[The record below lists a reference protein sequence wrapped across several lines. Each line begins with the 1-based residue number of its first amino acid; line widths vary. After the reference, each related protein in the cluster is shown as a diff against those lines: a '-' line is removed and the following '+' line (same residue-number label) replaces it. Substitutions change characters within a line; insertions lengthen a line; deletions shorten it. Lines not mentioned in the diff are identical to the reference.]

1 METTAQNA
9 RSIPNL
15 AIMASAGTG
24 KTFSL
29 AMRYIS
35 LLQLG
40 AKPEEIV
47 AMTFSNK
54 AAGEIFD
61 KIIQE
66 LLFMCRRPEE
76 LATRIGNDLIPEG
89 TTPDDL
95 FRILQQ
101 ILSMPQKLHIETIDS
116 FFFKII
122 NVFPLECGITGPIT
136 MLNEAD
142 DEQRIRT
149 ILTLLRDSS
158 EDERRVLIEIIKQ
171 YSMEKEIATLFATA
185 DNTVKNYYSAYQK
198 YPEKELWTKIS
209 GLIDV
214 SPEDIMTEKELEE
227 IKQQLDSFSD
237 VFPDRRGFKI
247 LPGFIESAIA
257 DISTPT
263 KNNLAPF
270 SKPLTEDWLNKDLAE
285 FSYYKNFSLDGA
297 KLKTIK
303 RVVRHFLAVE
313 CRKIMGQN
321 EACYNLTRAYDLK
334 YAQNIR
340 KKGKLKFQDIL
351 FLLRPQEDSG
361 SLELPFSERAVLEER
376 LDATY
381 NHYLLDEFQ
390 DTSDEQWRAMSNLV
404 DEVFQNAQDRFRSFF
419 YVGDIKQSIYQ
430 WREGNPKL
438 FGMIAEKYSREQFG
452 ESGLKVSSLA
462 KSYRSSSAVIESVN
476 QVFLDPQKITNA
488 SVRAAMES
496 MKFEKHDSADSAKKQ
511 AGFSA
516 LIVCSSQTKN
526 NKSVTA
532 QAIYNLLEAVNPFSG
547 ERSFTVGVLAQGNN
561 YIEKTSED
569 LRKII
574 AREGK
579 SEKIAISA
587 EGKMLLDSSMIFTAY
602 RNLLSLALHPGDMMA
617 RGFLSMLYIEEKG
630 CFLHEMPELCGERNL
645 DFSKWLERIGGKIR
659 DSIAAN
665 GFHAFL
671 EYFIR
676 IFKPLINMTDAK
688 RLALALDTANAF
700 DATGKSEIR
709 DFLHTLDCTEGNTA
723 SVRKTVQFMT
733 IHKSKGLDFDI
744 VILPDLYDKNGIDA
758 GREKPLILKKNS
770 SFQPEWI
777 SHKPASNL
785 LPYFPAVAEAVSVNK
800 AANTYEQCCK
810 LYVAM
815 TRARHALYILIPD
828 EKNGNSYR
836 FTKLLRETLKGTTP
850 EAEEWIR
857 QINEKQIQKSSAP
870 EEIPETMQLLYATG
884 DPLWMEKSGDTKK
897 DSRSEFLKEAEKRF
911 GETMKRYYAS
921 RGEAVK
927 PPVRALPVRPS
938 EHKQDDSQL
947 FSGKGA
953 ELGIHLHSLFAQI
966 PFLDEISPEILLSQ
980 YLDRFGT
987 ADKELSDKIAE
998 IFRNA
1003 VATDDAAELLNR
1015 PAEPA
1020 ELWRERQFTTRLKGH
1035 LINCV
1040 FDRVVLFRDTAGMV
1054 RKIQLVDYKSDR
1066 SADPEFYRA
1075 AYSGQLFRYAE
1086 ILKSQYKV
1094 PVEPVIFMLR
1104 TGKMLKLT

>member
-1 METTAQNA
+1 METTAQTA
-9 RSIPNL
+9 RLIPNV

-24 KTFSL
+24 KTFNL

-35 LLQLG
+35 LLLLG

-61 KIIQE
+61 KIVQE
-66 LLFMCRRPEE
+66 LLFMCRRPDE
-76 LATRIGNDLIPEG
+76 LATRIKKDLIPEG
-89 TTPDDL
+89 AAPDDL
-95 FRILQQ
+95 FRILRQ

-122 NVFPLECGITGPIT
+122 HVFPLECGISGPIT

-149 ILTLLRDSS
+149 LLTLLRDTSD
-158 EDERRVLIEIIKQ
+158 DERRVLIEIIKQ
-171 YSMEKEIATLFATA
+171 YSMGKEIATLFASA
-185 DNTVKNYYSAYQK
+185 DDTVKNYYSAYLK

-209 GLIDV
+209 GLADV
-214 SPEDIMTEKELEE
+214 SPEDIMTEKELED
-227 IKQQLDSFSD
+227 IRRRLDAFSD
-237 VFPDRRGFKI
+237 VFTDRRGFSR
-247 LPGFIESAIA
+247 LSEFMESAIA
-257 DISTPT
+257 GIDTPT
-263 KNNLAPF
+263 TPNLAPF
-270 SKPLTEDWLNKDLAE
+270 SKPLTEDWLNKDLAK
-285 FSYYKNFSLDGA
+285 FSYYKDFSLDGA
-297 KLKTIK
+297 RLKTVK
-303 RVVRHFLAVE
+303 RVVRHFLALE
-313 CRKIMGQN
+313 CRKIMGRN
-321 EACYNLTRAYDLK
+321 EACYNLSRAYDLK

-376 LDATY
+376 LDAAY

-438 FGMIAEKYSREQFG
+438 FGMIAEKYSRERFG
-452 ESGLKVSSLA
+452 ENGLKISRLA

-476 QVFLDPQKITNA
+476 QVFLDPRKVTNT
-488 SVRAAMES
+488 SVRSAMEN
-496 MKFEKHDSADSAKKQ
+496 MNFKKHESAASPKEQ

-516 LIVCSSQTKN
+516 LIVCSGQTGM
-526 NKSVTA
+526 NKDVA
-532 QAIYNLLEAVNPFSG
+532 ARAIYNLLEAINPFSA
-547 ERSFTVGVLAQGNN
+547 ERSFTVGVLAQGND
-561 YIEKTSED
+561 YIKKTSED

-587 EGKMLLDSSMIFTAY
+587 EGKMPLDSSMIFTAY
-602 RNLLSLALHPGDMMA
+602 RSLLSLALHPGDMMA
-617 RGFLSMLYIEEKG
+617 RGLLSMLYIEEKG
-630 CFLHEMPELCGERNL
+630 CFLHEMPDLCGERGI
-645 DFSKWLERIGGKIR
+645 DFSKWLERISGNIR

-671 EYFIR
+671 EHFIKV
-676 IFKPLINMTDAK
+676 FEPLINGSDAK

-744 VILPDLYDKNGIDA
+744 VILPDLYGSNGIDA
-758 GREKPLILKKNS
+758 GREKTFILKKDS
-770 SFQPEWI
+770 AFQPEWV
-777 SHKPASNL
+777 SHKPASSL
-785 LPYFPAVAEAVSVNK
+785 TSYFPAVAEALSINK

-828 EKNGNSYR
+828 EKPGNAYR
-836 FTKLLRETLKGTTP
+836 FTKLLKETLSGTTP
-850 EAEEWIR
+850 EAEEWIG
-857 QINEKQIQKSSAP
+857 QINERQIRKSSGT

-884 DPLWMEKSGDTKK
+884 DPLWMEKSGETGK
-897 DSRSEFLKEAEKRF
+897 DSRAEFLKEAEKRF
-911 GETMKRYYAS
+911 GETMKRYYAT
-921 RGEAVK
+921 RGEAVN
-927 PPVRALPVRPS
+927 PPVRALPIRPS
-938 EHKQDDSQL
+938 EHGPDSQL
-947 FSGKGA
+947 FTGNGA
-953 ELGIHLHSLFAQI
+953 ELGTHLHSLFAQI
-966 PFLDEISPEILLSQ
+966 PFLDEISPEILLSR

-987 ADKELSDKIAE
+987 GDKELADKIAA

-1003 VATDDAAELLNR
+1003 IATGDAAELLNR
-1015 PAEPA
+1015 PEKSA
-1020 ELWRERQFTTRLKGH
+1020 ELWRERQFTTRLKGD
-1035 LINCV
+1035 LVSCV
-1040 FDRVVLFRDTAGMV
+1040 FDRVLLFRDAAGKI

-1066 SADPEFYRA
+1066 SGDPEFYRA

-1086 ILKSQYKV
+1086 VLKSQYKV